1 MLVRLSN
8 LNLKGNLVKSDT
20 QAVARHVENNLNGKI
35 LTPFLLLLKVAL
47 MSSLGNIQDRSLIPT
62 LLHLPLTL
70 TRPLSHFN
78 TPSQVRRQLAGSLP
92 LSLLLRNRLANLPN
106 QL

>member
-8 LNLKGNLVKSDT
+8 HPSNLVKSDT
-20 QAVARHVENNLNGKI
+20 QAVVRHVENNLSGKI

-47 MSSLGNIQDRSLIPT
+47 MSSLSNIRDRSLIPT

-78 TPSQVRRQLAGSLP
+78 TPSQVRRRLAGNLL
-92 LSLLLRNRLANLPN
+92 LSLLLRNRPTVQNL
-106 QL
+106 L